1 MAPLNLGIDVGTVS
15 AKWALAGSSE
25 RLRAAADLLDMGSR
39 RLVRGKDGREYIL
52 SEYRRVQGDP
62 LSVVR
67 EIISGLS
74 NLFGENEPGSIVLT
88 GSASAYV
95 AGRLGLPVENEF
107 KAVARGVSRLYPEVV
122 NIFEMGGENSKYIR
136 LSSINGVVGIA
147 DYETNGDC
155 AAGTGSFMDQQAS
168 RLRFDIESVG
178 DIVLG
183 AERTPRIAGRCSV
196 FAKSDM
202 IHAQQKGYQ
211 PDEILKGLCDAV
223 ARNFKSNI
231 ARGKHVEGR
240 TAFIGGVALNR
251 GVAQAIR
258 NVFELESEDFLV
270 PDESVHFGAIGAAL
284 SRMDS
289 DPGIIIRK
297 LKGDEGGKDEAFP
310 SHPQLKRDRVRFLRE
325 KTVDFSFSGK
335 NVPVPAYL
343 GIDVGSVSTNLAL
356 IDREGTVI
364 RDVYL
369 RTRARPIEVVSEGLE
384 MIRED
389 VGEYVDIR
397 GVGTTGS
404 GRELIGILIGADIIK
419 DEITAHK
426 AGASFIGDLLLGRN
440 VDTIFEIGGQDS
452 KFISIDDGVV
462 VDFTMNEAC
471 AAGTGSFLEEQA
483 EKLDIQIKD
492 EFASRAFNSQAPLK
506 MGERCTVY
514 MEQDVTTY
522 MKRGARKD
530 DIIAGL
536 AYSVVQNYLN
546 RVVRGRKIGDTIFF
560 QGGTAYNDSVAA
572 AFSEVLGAE
581 IIVPPYNG
589 VMGAIGAA
597 LLAREKV
604 ISLDRETRFRGYDIS
619 SIDYSL
625 REFECRGCSNYCSIQ
640 EFTVEG
646 EKTYWGDKCS
656 DRYRKRAKVAR
667 KPVIPDMISL
677 YKEFLD
683 RDPLETLRE
692 RTGREVDPGWKGKG
706 ERQRAG
712 LPRAMYYYDR
722 GQFWSAYLMAM
733 GFEVVKSMETTRK
746 ISHAGMEAV
755 VAEPCFPIQIAH
767 GHAAALL
774 EEGVDFI
781 FMPNILNSE
790 TDAPEVNSY
799 VCPWGSTLPYV
810 LQNSHLF
817 CDRRD
822 FIAAPSVHFREGMK
836 FVEKQLWSFA
846 RDFGISRKIHREA
859 VEFAYAADRLFQQD
873 LLEAGQNALEL
884 LEKNHETGIVLVG
897 RPYNIMDSEANIG
910 VPGKLRDY
918 YGINVIPHLFLSLEG
933 IDISDVTD
941 NMFWNYGRRI
951 IQANRFV
958 DSRENLHLIYI
969 TNFKCGPDS
978 YIKSFM
984 GMSAKRPFLTLQF
997 DSHGN
1002 DAGIMTR
1009 CEAYLDS
1016 KGVLRWWAKNRSKKE
1031 QSTFQECQTEER
1043 KRSRR
1048 HSDMSA

>member
-1 MAPLNLGIDVGTVS
+1 
-15 AKWALAGSSE
+15 
-25 RLRAAADLLDMGSR
+25 
-39 RLVRGKDGREYIL
+39 
-52 SEYRRVQGDP
+52 
-62 LSVVR
+62 
-67 EIISGLS
+67 
-74 NLFGENEPGSIVLT
+74 
-88 GSASAYV
+88 
-95 AGRLGLPVENEF
+95 
-107 KAVARGVSRLYPEVV
+107 
-122 NIFEMGGENSKYIR
+122 
-136 LSSINGVVGIA
+136 
-147 DYETNGDC
+147 
-155 AAGTGSFMDQQAS
+155 
-168 RLRFDIESVG
+168 
-178 DIVLG
+178 
-183 AERTPRIAGRCSV
+183 
-196 FAKSDM
+196 
-202 IHAQQKGYQ
+202 
-211 PDEILKGLCDAV
+211 
-223 ARNFKSNI
+223 
-231 ARGKHVEGR
+231 
-240 TAFIGGVALNR
+240 
-251 GVAQAIR
+251 
-258 NVFELESEDFLV
+258 
-270 PDESVHFGAIGAAL
+270 
-284 SRMDS
+284 
-289 DPGIIIRK
+289 
-297 LKGDEGGKDEAFP
+297 
-310 SHPQLKRDRVRFLRE
+310 
-325 KTVDFSFSGK
+325 
-335 NVPVPAYL
+335 
-343 GIDVGSVSTNLAL
+343 
-356 IDREGTVI
+356 
-364 RDVYL
+364 
-369 RTRARPIEVVSEGLE
+369 
-384 MIRED
+384 
-389 VGEYVDIR
+389 
-397 GVGTTGS
+397 
-404 GRELIGILIGADIIK
+404 
-419 DEITAHK
+419 
-426 AGASFIGDLLLGRN
+426 
-440 VDTIFEIGGQDS
+440 
-452 KFISIDDGVV
+452 
-462 VDFTMNEAC
+462 
-471 AAGTGSFLEEQA
+471 
-483 EKLDIQIKD
+483 
-492 EFASRAFNSQAPLK
+492 
-506 MGERCTVY
+506 
-514 MEQDVTTY
+514 
-522 MKRGARKD
+522 
-530 DIIAGL
+530 
-536 AYSVVQNYLN
+536 
-546 RVVRGRKIGDTIFF
+546 
-560 QGGTAYNDSVAA
+560 
-572 AFSEVLGAE
+572 
-581 IIVPPYNG
+581 
-589 VMGAIGAA
+589 
-597 LLAREKV
+597 
-604 ISLDRETRFRGYDIS
+604 
-619 SIDYSL
+619 
-625 REFECRGCSNYCSIQ
+625 
-640 EFTVEG
+640 
-646 EKTYWGDKCS
+646 
-656 DRYRKRAKVAR
+656 
-667 KPVIPDMISL
+667 MISL

-846 RDFGISRKIHREA
+846 RDFGISRKVHREA
-859 VEFAYAADRLFQQD
+859 VESAYAADRLFQQD
-873 LLEAGQNALEL
+873 LLEAGKNALEL
-884 LEKNHETGIVLVG
+884 LEKNNETGIVLVG

-918 YGINVIPHLFLSLEG
+918 YGINVIPNLFLSLEG
-933 IDISDVTD
+933 IDISDITD

-978 YIKSFM
+978 YVKSFM

>member
-1 MAPLNLGIDVGTVS
+1 
-15 AKWALAGSSE
+15 
-25 RLRAAADLLDMGSR
+25 
-39 RLVRGKDGREYIL
+39 
-52 SEYRRVQGDP
+52 
-62 LSVVR
+62 
-67 EIISGLS
+67 
-74 NLFGENEPGSIVLT
+74 
-88 GSASAYV
+88 
-95 AGRLGLPVENEF
+95 
-107 KAVARGVSRLYPEVV
+107 
-122 NIFEMGGENSKYIR
+122 
-136 LSSINGVVGIA
+136 
-147 DYETNGDC
+147 
-155 AAGTGSFMDQQAS
+155 
-168 RLRFDIESVG
+168 
-178 DIVLG
+178 
-183 AERTPRIAGRCSV
+183 
-196 FAKSDM
+196 
-202 IHAQQKGYQ
+202 
-211 PDEILKGLCDAV
+211 
-223 ARNFKSNI
+223 
-231 ARGKHVEGR
+231 
-240 TAFIGGVALNR
+240 
-251 GVAQAIR
+251 
-258 NVFELESEDFLV
+258 
-270 PDESVHFGAIGAAL
+270 
-284 SRMDS
+284 
-289 DPGIIIRK
+289 
-297 LKGDEGGKDEAFP
+297 
-310 SHPQLKRDRVRFLRE
+310 
-325 KTVDFSFSGK
+325 
-335 NVPVPAYL
+335 
-343 GIDVGSVSTNLAL
+343 VSTNLAL
-356 IDREGTVI
+356 IDEEGTVI
-364 RDVYL
+364 KDVYL
-369 RTRARPIEVVSEGLE
+369 RTRARPIEVVSEGLDE
-384 MIRED
+384 IRRD

-426 AGASFIGDLLLGRN
+426 SGASFIGDLLLGRS

-492 EFASRAFNSQAPLK
+492 EFARRAFQSESPLK

-522 MKRGARKD
+522 MKRGAGKN

-572 AFSEVLGAE
+572 AFSEVLGRD

-604 ISLDRETRFRGYDIS
+604 LALDKETEFRGYDIS

-625 REFECRGCSNYCSIQ
+625 REFECRGCTNYCSIQ

-667 KPVIPDMISL
+667 KAAIPDMISI
-677 YKEFLD
+677 YKELLD
-683 RDPLETLRE
+683 RDPVEQVRE
-692 RTGREVDPGWKGKG
+692 RAGMDIDTSWEGNGDAP
-706 ERQRAG
+706 RAG
-712 LPRAMYYYDR
+712 LPRSMYYYDR
-722 GQFWSAYLMAM
+722 GQFWTAYLRGL
-733 GFEVVKSMETTRK
+733 GFEVVKSTETTKK
-746 ISHAGMEAV
+746 ISQTGMELV

-774 EEGVDFI
+774 EEDTDFI
-781 FMPNILNSE
+781 FMPNVLNSE

-810 LQNSHLF
+810 LQNNPLF
-817 CDRRD
+817 SDRRD
-822 FIAAPSVHFREGMK
+822 IIASPSIHFREGMD
-836 FVEKQLWSFA
+836 FVEKQLWGFA
-846 RDFGISRKIHREA
+846 GPFGISRKRHRQA
-859 VEFAYAADRLFQQD
+859 VAAAYSAHSLFEED
-873 LLEAGQNALEL
+873 LLEAGREALEIL
-884 LEKNHETGIVLVG
+884 SDQNETGIVLVG

-910 VPGKLRDY
+910 VPAKLRDY
-918 YGINVIPHLFLSLEG
+918 YGINVIPYFFLPLEG
-933 IDISDVTD
+933 IEISDVTD
-941 NMFWNYGRRI
+941 NMFWNYGRKI

-958 DSRENLHLIYI
+958 DGRDNLHLIYI

-978 YIKSFM
+978 YIKSFLE
-984 GMSAKRPFLTLQF
+984 MSAKRPFLTLQF

-1016 KGVLRWWAKNRSKKE
+1016 KGVLRWWAKDRSKEE
-1031 QSTFQECQTEER
+1031 QYTFQECPTEER
-1043 KRSRR
+1043 RPSQR

>member
-15 AKWALAGSSE
+15 AKWALAGSRDRIKS
-25 RLRAAADLLDMGSR
+25 AADALGMQSRPLVAGSEGNVF
-39 RLVRGKDGREYIL
+39 LL
-52 SEYRRVQGDP
+52 SEYRRVQGNP
-62 LSVVR
+62 LAVVR
-67 EIISGLS
+67 EFLTELSGLLEEQD
-74 NLFGENEPGSIVLT
+74 NIVIT
-88 GSASAYV
+88 GSSAGYV
-95 AGRLGLPVENEF
+95 AGKLELPVENEF
-107 KAVARGVSRLYPEVV
+107 KAVAKGVAHLYPDAV

-136 LSSINGVVGIA
+136 LSSINGVVGIS

-168 RLRFDIESVG
+168 RLRFEIEEVG

-183 AERTPRIAGRCSV
+183 AARTPRIAGRCSV

-211 PDEILKGLCDAV
+211 PEEILKGLCDAV

-231 ARGKHVEGR
+231 ARGKNVEGK
-240 TAFIGGVALNR
+240 TVFIGGVALNK
-251 GVAQAIR
+251 GVAAAVK
-258 NVFELESEDFLV
+258 NVFELSDRDFHV
-270 PDESVHFGAIGAAL
+270 PSESVHFGAIGAAL
-284 SRMDS
+284 SRMESDS
-289 DPGIIIRK
+289 GVILERLDR
-297 LKGDEGGKDEAFP
+297 EGSWRAESFP
-310 SHPQLKRDRVRFLRE
+310 SHPRLNRARVEFLRE
-325 KTVDFSFSGK
+325 KTADFSFEGK
-335 NVPVPAYL
+335 TVPIPAYL

-356 IDREGTVI
+356 IDEEGAVI
-364 RDVYL
+364 KDVYL

-384 MIRED
+384 EIRSE
-389 VGEYVDIR
+389 VGELVDIR

-426 AGASFIGDLLLGRN
+426 SGASFIGDLLLGRN

-492 EFASRAFNSQAPLK
+492 EFASRAFQSESPLK

-522 MKRGARKD
+522 MKRGAGKN

-572 AFSEVLGAE
+572 AFSEVLGRD

-604 ISLDRETRFRGYDIS
+604 LALGEDTRFRGYDIS
-619 SIDYSL
+619 RIDYSL
-625 REFECRGCSNYCSIQ
+625 REFECRGCTNYCSIQ

-667 KPVIPDMISL
+667 EAVIPDMISL
-677 YKEFLD
+677 YKEMLD
-683 RDPLETLRE
+683 RDPIEQVRE
-692 RTGREVDPGWKGKG
+692 RAGMDIDTSWEGSGDAARV
-706 ERQRAG
+706 G
-712 LPRAMYYYDR
+712 LPRTMYYYDR
-722 GQFWSAYLMAM
+722 GQFWTAYLRGL
-733 GFEVVKSMETTRK
+733 GFQVVKTIETTKK
-746 ISHAGMEAV
+746 ISHTGMELV

-774 EEGVDFI
+774 EEETDFI
-781 FMPNILNSE
+781 FMPNVLNSE

-810 LQNSHLF
+810 LKNNPLF
-817 CDRRD
+817 SERRD
-822 FIAAPSVHFREGMK
+822 LIASPSIHFREGIE

-846 RDFGISRKIHREA
+846 EPFGMSRKRHRQA
-859 VEFAYAADRLFQQD
+859 VEGAYRAHSLLQED
-873 LLEAGQNALEL
+873 LLEAGREALEIL
-884 LEKNHETGIVLVG
+884 SKENETGIVLVG
-897 RPYNIMDSEANIG
+897 RPYNILDSEANIG
-910 VPGKLRDY
+910 IPGKLRDY
-918 YGINVIPHLFLSLEG
+918 YGINVIPHFFLTLEG

-941 NMFWNYGRRI
+941 NMFWNYGRKI

-958 DSRENLHLIYI
+958 DDRDNLHLIYI

-978 YIKSFM
+978 YVKSFVE
-984 GMSAKRPFLTLQF
+984 MSARRPFLTLQF

-1016 KGVLRWWAKNRSKKE
+1016 KGVLRWWAKDRSKDE
-1031 QSTFQECQTEER
+1031 QYTFQECQTEER
-1043 KRSRR
+1043 KRSQQR
-1048 HSDMSA
+1048 SDMSA

>member
-1 MAPLNLGIDVGTVS
+1 MAPLNLGIDIGTVS
-15 AKWALAGSSE
+15 AEWALAGSEDLIRSAVE
-25 RLRAAADLLDMGSR
+25 RIGLEKRNLIAPGN
-39 RLVRGKDGREYIL
+39 GKAFVL
-52 SEYRRVQGDP
+52 SEYRKVQGNP
-62 LSVVR
+62 LKAVS
-67 EIISGLS
+67 EIIRGLSGLFEDD
-74 NLFGENEPGSIVLT
+74 NPGNIIIT
-88 GSASAYV
+88 GSSSGYV
-95 AGRLGLPVENEF
+95 AGKLGLPVENEF
-107 KAVARGVSRLYPEVV
+107 KAVARGVSSLYPDVV

-136 LSSINGVVGIA
+136 LSRVNDVVGIA

-155 AAGTGSFMDQQAS
+155 AAGTGSFMDQQAN
-168 RLRFDIESVG
+168 RLRFNIEEVG
-178 DIVLG
+178 DIVLR
-183 AERTPRIAGRCSV
+183 AERDPRIAGRCSV

-231 ARGKHVEGR
+231 ARGKHVRGR
-240 TAFIGGVALNR
+240 TVFIGGVALNK
-251 GVAQAIR
+251 GVARAIK
-258 NVFELESEDFLV
+258 NVFDLSSEDFHV
-270 PDESVHFGAIGAAL
+270 PPESIHFGAIGAAL
-284 SRMDS
+284 SSSESDSKVIMDCLENS
-289 DPGIIIRK
+289 SAGQ
-297 LKGDEGGKDEAFP
+297 DESFP
-310 SHPQLKRDRVRFLRE
+310 AHPRLQNSRVEFLRE
-325 KTVDFSFSGK
+325 KTADFSFSGRAL
-335 NVPVPAYL
+335 PVPAYL

-356 IDREGTVI
+356 IDEEGTVI
-364 RDVYL
+364 TDVYL

-384 MIRED
+384 QIREE
-389 VGEYVDIR
+389 VGDKVDIR

-404 GRELIGILIGADIIK
+404 GRELVGILIGADIIK

-452 KFISIDDGVV
+452 KFISIEDGVV

-483 EKLDIQIKD
+483 EKLDIKIKE
-492 EFASRAFNSQAPLK
+492 EFASMAFQSKSPLK

-514 MEQDVTTY
+514 MEQDVTSY

-572 AFSEVLGAE
+572 AFSEVLGRE

-604 ISLDRETRFRGYDIS
+604 VSLDQETEFRGYDIS

-625 REFECRGCSNYCSIQ
+625 REFECRGCSNFCNIQ

-656 DRYRKRAKVAR
+656 DRYRQRTRVDR
-667 KPVIPDMISL
+667 KAVIPDMIAL
-677 YKEFLD
+677 YKELLE
-683 RDPLETLRE
+683 RDPLETVRE
-692 RTGREVDPGWKGKG
+692 RTGRETETSW
-706 ERQRAG
+706 AG
-712 LPRAMYYYDR
+712 RGPARKVGIPRTMYYYDR
-722 GQFWSAYLMAM
+722 GQFWTAYLRGL
-733 GFEVVKSMETTRK
+733 GFEVIKTIETSKK
-746 ISHAGMEAV
+746 ISHLGMESV
-755 VAEPCFPIQIAH
+755 VAEPCYPIQIAH

-774 EEGVDFI
+774 EEDVDFI
-781 FMPNILNSE
+781 FMPNVLNSE

-810 LQNSHLF
+810 LQNNPLF
-817 CDRRD
+817 SDRRD
-822 FIAAPSVHFREGMK
+822 FIVSPSVHFREGMK
-836 FVEKQLWSFA
+836 FVEKQLWDFA
-846 RDFGISRKIHREA
+846 NSFGISRKRHRQA
-859 VEFAYAADRLFQQD
+859 VNAAYSAQDLFRRDLKAEGRRALD
-873 LLEAGQNALEL
+873 LLE
-884 LEKNHETGIVLVG
+884 KHDETGIVTVG
-897 RPYNIMDSEANIG
+897 RPYNVMDSEANIG

-918 YGINVIPHLFLSLEG
+918 YGVNVIPHFFLTLDG

-941 NMFWNYGRRI
+941 NMFWDYGRKI
-951 IQANRFV
+951 IQSSRFL
-958 DSRENLHLIYI
+958 DDRDNLHLIYI

-978 YIKSFM
+978 YIKSFLE
-984 GMSAKRPFLTLQF
+984 MSAVRPFLTLQF

-1016 KGVLRWWAKNRSKKE
+1016 KGVLRWWAKDRSKKE
-1031 QSTFQECQTEER
+1031 QYSYQECQTEEHR
-1043 KRSRR
+1043 PSQR